1 MRLLDTNILTALYA
15 GHSLVIQRLQ
25 RLDDPQVAT
34 TIITKVELLQ
44 GRIAFLL
51 KATNGES
58 LLRAQSLLQETERL
72 ISEIQVI
79 PFDPAAS
86 AQFDRLRTNKSLRKL
101 GRADLLI
108 ASIALAHRATL
119 VTRNLKDFRQVP
131 TLKLEIGLT
140 LKFLMDKIRVQKAIG
155 WIQGNN
161 IRAISIAI

>member
-1 MRLLDTNILTALYA
+1 MHLLDTNILTALYA

-51 KATNGES
+51 KATDGES
-58 LLRAQSLLQETERL
+58 LLRAQALLQETERL

-79 PFDPAAS
+79 PFDPPAS
-86 AQFDRLRTNKSLRKL
+86 AQFDRLRASKSLRKL

-131 TLKLEIGLT
+131 TLKLEN
-140 LKFLMDKIRVQKAIG
+140 
-155 WIQGNN
+155 WIDP
-161 IRAISIAI
+161 